1 MASPA
6 DATAAATFRALGDET
21 RLALLTRL
29 GASGPLSVSQLAQG
43 TAMTRQAVSKHLAVL
58 ARAGLA
64 RDSRHGREHR
74 WEADP
79 AAVAEARRALDV
91 LTARWE
97 ERLRKLKEM
106 VEGKN

>member
-1 MASPA
+1 MPLPA
-6 DATAAATFRALGDET
+6 DTRAAATFRALGDET

-29 GASGPLSVSQLAQG
+29 GASGPLSVSQLAEG

-79 AAVAEARRALDV
+79 EAVAEARRALDM
-91 LTARWE
+91 LAARWQA
-97 ERLRKLKEM
+97 RLEKFKEL
-106 VEGKN
+106 VEAEN